1 MLLELALA
9 KEFYVEDSLSLR
21 ENYRMRLHL
30 RYVRLPDNVLDLNDD
45 SVYRSKGVIV
55 GKSQI
60 RSANSVVF
68 DGKTVLAP
76 GYLIVYFE
84 LMRKWFSV
92 GKIRDSSG
100 KHTGYYCDII
110 SPPRL
115 LEDGGV
121 EITDLFL
128 DLWVAPDLRYKVLDE
143 EELEDAL
150 EKGWITEQLYEKAR
164 IELEKLIT
172 SVRQGNFPS
181 PLVKRLE
188 IKLGL

>member
-1 MLLELALA
+1 
-9 KEFYVEDSLSLR
+9 
-21 ENYRMRLHL
+21 MRLHL
-30 RYVRLPDNVLDLNDD
+30 RYVRLPDNVLDLDD
-45 SVYRSKGVIV
+45 DLVYMSKGIIV

-92 GKIRDSSG
+92 GKIRDPSG

-110 SPPRL
+110 SHPRL

-143 EELEDAL
+143 EELEDAV

-164 IELEKLIT
+164 VELEKLVT
-172 SVRQGNFPS
+172 SVRQGNFPP

>member
-1 MLLELALA
+1 
-9 KEFYVEDSLSLR
+9 
-21 ENYRMRLHL
+21 MRLHL
-30 RYVRLPDNVLDLNDD
+30 RYVRLPDNVLDLDD
-45 SVYRSKGVIV
+45 DLVYRSKGIIV

-100 KHTGYYCDII
+100 KHTGHYCDII

-150 EKGWITEQLYEKAR
+150 KKGWITEQLYEKAR
-164 IELEKLIT
+164 VELEKLIT
-172 SVRQGNFPS
+172 SVRQGNFPP

-188 IKLGL
+188 MKLEL

>member
-1 MLLELALA
+1 
-9 KEFYVEDSLSLR
+9 
-21 ENYRMRLHL
+21 
-30 RYVRLPDNVLDLNDD
+30 LPDNVLDLDD
-45 SVYRSKGVIV
+45 DLVYRSKGIIV

-68 DGKTVLAP
+68 DGKTVMAS
-76 GYLIVYFE
+76 GYLIAYFE
-84 LMRKWFSV
+84 MMRKWFSV
-92 GKIRDSSG
+92 GKIRDPSG

-115 LEDGGV
+115 LEDGGI

-143 EELEDAL
+143 EELENAL
-150 EKGWITEQLYEKAR
+150 EKRWITKPLYEKAR

-172 SVRQGNFPS
+172 SVRQGNFPP
-181 PLVKRLE
+181 PLVKCLE
-188 IKLGL
+188 AKLGL